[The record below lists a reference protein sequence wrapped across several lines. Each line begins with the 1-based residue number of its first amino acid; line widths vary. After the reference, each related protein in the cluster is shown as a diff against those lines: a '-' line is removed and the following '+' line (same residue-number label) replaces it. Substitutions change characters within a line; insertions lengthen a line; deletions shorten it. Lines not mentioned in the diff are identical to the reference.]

1 VRRPFRVPV
10 LALVSYV
17 AVAAVY
23 FGLRVALRGPVSYVG
38 TGVDPQ
44 IFIWSFA
51 WWPHALLHAE
61 NPFVTHAIWAPSGL
75 NLAWTTSVPGLALLF
90 APLTLLAGPVAA
102 YNAAA
107 VLMPAAAAWTCFLL
121 CRHLTRATW
130 PSLVGGYLFG
140 FSSYMLG
147 QQEGHLHLTS
157 VFLIPLVALTLVQ
170 RVQGGI
176 GSRRLVAR
184 LAILLALQLWFSTEV
199 FFTLTLAIAVGW
211 AIAVVSWAS
220 LRPALRALVMPLGG
234 AYALALVPASPL
246 VYYALTGFDS
256 HSINA
261 PRSFAADLAN
271 VFVPTSLSL
280 ASVGRTGAVAAHFL
294 GNNSERG
301 AYLGLPVLLVVA
313 LFARSRWR
321 TPGGRFLLLGLAAAV
336 VAELGASLRVDGHRL
351 LPLPWSLL
359 DGYPLFDN
367 VLPARLALFASLAA
381 AVIVSLW
388 AAAGSTRWS
397 RVALPMLAVVA
408 LLPSATSHAWIT
420 QPDNPRF
427 ITAGIYRACLQRGK
441 STIVFPFGSRGD
453 SMLWQAETGLW
464 FTIAGGYLSPDVP
477 AQFRRFRVAHPRLAA
492 STADVLALARAKD
505 VHTIVVDGRHSAPWR
520 ALLPG
525 RPESVAGVLLYRF
538 PHELQSAAT
547 QPGDG
552 ARCAASGPQSRQAP
566 N

>member
-1 VRRPFRVPV
+1 MRRALPAAA
-10 LALVSYV
+10 LAPAGYV
-17 AVAAVY
+17 AIAAFV

-51 WWPHALLHAE
+51 WWPHALLHGE
-61 NPFVTHAIWAPSGL
+61 NPFVTHAIWAPSGV

-90 APLTLLAGPVAA
+90 APLTLLVGPVTA
-102 YNAAA
+102 YNVAA

-121 CRHLTRATW
+121 CRHLTHSTW

-170 RVQGGI
+170 YVEGATGR
-176 GSRRLVAR
+176 RRLVVR

-199 FFTLTLAIAVGW
+199 FFTLTLAIAAGW
-211 AIAVVSWAS
+211 VLALVSWRC
-220 LRPALRALVMPLGG
+220 LRPALRRLLLPLGT
-234 AYALALVPASPL
+234 AYAVALVPAGPL

-261 PRSFAADLAN
+261 PRSFAADLLN
-271 VFVPTSLSL
+271 VLVPTRLSL
-280 ASVGRTGAVAAHFL
+280 ASLGRTGSITAHFL

-313 LFARSRWR
+313 LFARTRWR
-321 TPGGRFLLLGLAAAV
+321 TPGARFLLLALGLAV
-336 VAELGASLRVDGHRL
+336 LAELGASLRVDGHRVA
-351 LPLPWSLL
+351 PLPWSLL
-359 DGYPLFDN
+359 DRHPLFDN

-388 AAAGSTRWS
+388 AAAEGARGW
-397 RVALPMLAVVA
+397 RIALPALAVVA
-408 LLPSATSHAWIT
+408 LLPSATTHAWIT

-427 ITAGIYRACLQRGK
+427 ITAGLYRACLPHGTR
-441 STIVFPFGSRGD
+441 TIVFPFGSRGD
-453 SMLWQAETGLW
+453 SMLWQAESSFW
-464 FTIAGGYLSPDVP
+464 FTMAGGYLSPTVP
-477 AQFRRFRVAHPRLAA
+477 APFRRFRAAHPRLAA
-492 STADVLALARAKD
+492 SSGDILALARAKN
-505 VHTIVVDGRHSAPWR
+505 VHTIIVDGRNGAQWR
-520 ALLPG
+520 ELLPG
-525 RPESVAGVLLYRF
+525 TPASVGGVLLYRL
-538 PHELQSAAT
+538 PHELESAAT
-547 QPGDG
+547 HPGNG
-552 ARCAASGPQSRQAP
+552 AVCAASGPQSRQAP